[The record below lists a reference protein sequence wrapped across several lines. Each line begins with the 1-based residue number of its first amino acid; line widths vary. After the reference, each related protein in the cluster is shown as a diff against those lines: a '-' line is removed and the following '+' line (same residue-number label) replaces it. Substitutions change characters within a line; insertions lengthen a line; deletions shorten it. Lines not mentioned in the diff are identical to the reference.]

1 MPKPA
6 QWGQKTLWL
15 PVLLLVAAAM
25 VFLALLLVA
34 SLTEPALASLADRP
48 PDATHV
54 ALALQDAS
62 AARGEALIVEYACSV
77 CHIAGGGRVAPP
89 FAGIADRAA
98 SRRPHLSAGQYLFES
113 IVQPGDYLVAGYAN
127 AMPGNFANRLSQ
139 ADIGHIIAYLLTL
152 SATDGS
158 P

>member
-1 MPKPA
+1 M
-6 QWGQKTLWL
+6 LWL
-15 PVLLLVAAAM
+15 PVLLLAAAATT
-25 VFLALLLVA
+25 FLALLLVA
-34 SLTEPALASLADRP
+34 SLTEPAAPSSLADRP
-48 PDATHV
+48 PDATYV

-62 AARGEALIVEYACSV
+62 ATRGEALIVEYACSV
-77 CHIAGGGRVAPP
+77 CHIAGGDRVAPP

-152 SATDGS
+152 SAADSS

>member
-6 QWGQKTLWL
+6 QWRQKTLWL
-15 PVLLLVAAAM
+15 PVLLLAAAALI
-25 VFLALLLVA
+25 FLALLLIA
-34 SLTEPALASLADRP
+34 SLDAPRLTERP

-62 AARGEALIVEYACSV
+62 ATRGGALIVEYACSV

-89 FAGIADRAA
+89 FAGLADRAA

-127 AMPGNFANRLSQ
+127 AMPGNYAKRLSQ
-139 ADIGHIIAYLLTL
+139 AEIGHIIAYLLTL
-152 SATDGS
+152 SAAADS
-158 P
+158 S

>member
-6 QWGQKTLWL
+6 QWRQKTLWL
-15 PVLLLVAAAM
+15 PVLLLAAAAT
-25 VFLALLLVA
+25 VFLALLVVA
-34 SLTEPALASLADRP
+34 SLTPSLADRP

-62 AARGEALIVEYACSV
+62 ATRGEALIVEYACSV
-77 CHIAGGGRVAPP
+77 CHIAGGDRVAPP

-98 SRRPHLSAGQYLFES
+98 SRRPHLSADQYLFES

-152 SATDGS
+152 SAAGDS